1 MAAFPLLGAASR
13 AHSGAGGSGCRLV
26 AARSNSM
33 TSSRLR
39 SRPNWSRPLPRPLK
53 IPSVT
58 TLKTLADVRTLM
70 QRLPDGHRERSTT
83 WRHVAKQLAAAADDG
98 DINDAVISLRLVLQL
113 ERVPCRPQ

>member
-1 MAAFPLLGAASR
+1 M
-13 AHSGAGGSGCRLV
+13 
-26 AARSNSM
+26 
-33 TSSRLR
+33 

-70 QRLPDGHRERSTT
+70 QHLPAGHRQRST
-83 WRHVAKQLAAAADDG
+83 WQHVAKQLAAAASGG

-113 ERVPCRPQ
+113 EQVPVSAAVRARDFRRRSL